1 MTHLS
6 EIRPEKGES
15 RQKLMIRQ
23 APGMILASREGR
35 FSLGLIHKEGGSDS
49 ADLRDVELWKR
60 GEGEDMDE

>member
-1 MTHLS
+1 MT
-6 EIRPEKGES
+6 
-15 RQKLMIRQ
+15 RQ

-35 FSLGLIHKEGGSDS
+35 FSLDLIHKEGGGDS